1 MRRKKRSFQM
11 ITKNVQF
18 NFSCLDPMTNISH
31 APCCDKQTFPYSSNV
46 FDQCLPETI
55 SSLYKSPRY
64 IFVPGV
70 SGPKFERNPSKSNST
85 TSPAIR
91 AIVIEYESSQPF
103 STSYIEIANF
113 TDHVQNWFNDI
124 LKNAPHSLQNG
135 WFISELSFYDLQQV
149 LSSGTINAA
158 GIAMG
163 SSLIV
168 LLLFTMNWLNSIYAV
183 LTVIFTILTTLGILV
198 LFGWK
203 LNILES
209 ISVSTAIGLGMDF
222 VFHYALSYIASDKPD
237 RRSCTNYSLSR
248 MIGPTL
254 MAAITTWLAGFF
266 MLFSSVL
273 AYQQIGI
280 FLIVVMTVSW
290 LYATFFFGSL
300 LSAVGPKIKVIK
312 RNGIEQNGLNQLQ
325 DVELI
330 QKENGQN
337 SDIHETN

>member
-1 MRRKKRSFQM
+1 
-11 ITKNVQF
+11 
-18 NFSCLDPMTNISH
+18 MTNISH
-31 APCCDKQTFPYSSNV
+31 APCCDEQTFPYSPNV
-46 FDQCLPETI
+46 FDQCLSETI
-55 SSLYKSPRY
+55 SSLYKSPRF

-70 SGPKFERNPSKSNST
+70 SGPKFERNLTKFNST
-85 TSPAIR
+85 TPPTVR

-113 TDHVQNWFNDI
+113 TSHVQNWFNDI
-124 LKNAPHSLQNG
+124 LKSAPHSLQNG
-135 WFISELSFYDLQQV
+135 WFISELSFYDLQQI

-158 GIAMG
+158 SIAMG

-183 LTVIFTILTTLGILV
+183 LTVIFTILTTLAILV
-198 LFGWK
+198 LCGWK

-237 RRSCTNYSLSR
+237 RRSCSTYSLSR
-248 MIGPTL
+248 MIGPTI

-273 AYQQIGI
+273 AYQQIGM
-280 FLIVVMTVSW
+280 FLIIVMTVSW
-290 LYATFFFGSL
+290 VYATFFFGSL
-300 LSAVGPKIKVIK
+300 LSAMGPMIKVIK
-312 RNGIEQNGLNQLQ
+312 RNGIERNGIDRLQ

-330 QKENGQN
+330 QKENAQN
-337 SDIHETN
+337 LNMHESK

>member
-1 MRRKKRSFQM
+1 M
-11 ITKNVQF
+11 I
-18 NFSCLDPMTNISH
+18 NISH
-31 APCCDKQTFPYSSNV
+31 APCCNEQTFPYSPNV

-70 SGPKFERNPSKSNST
+70 SGPKFERNPVKSNST
-85 TSPAIR
+85 TPPTVR

-103 STSYIEIANF
+103 STSYIEMANF
-113 TDHVQNWFNDI
+113 TSHVQNWFNDI
-124 LKNAPHSLQNG
+124 LKSAPRSLQNG
-135 WFISELSFYDLQQV
+135 WFISELSFYDLQQI

-158 GIAMG
+158 SIAMG

-183 LTVIFTILTTLGILV
+183 LTVIFTILTTLAILV

-222 VFHYALSYIASDKPD
+222 VFHYALTYIASDKPD
-237 RRSCTNYSLSR
+237 RRSCSNYCLQR

-254 MAAITTWLAGFF
+254 MAAITTWLAGYF
-266 MLFSSVL
+266 MMFSSVL
-273 AYQQIGI
+273 AYQQIGM
-280 FLIVVMTVSW
+280 FLIIVMTVSW

-300 LSAVGPKIKVIK
+300 LSAMGPKIRVIK
-312 RNGIEQNGLNQLQ
+312 RIGPERNGMNKMQ

-337 SDIHETN
+337 LEIHESNRISEHIED